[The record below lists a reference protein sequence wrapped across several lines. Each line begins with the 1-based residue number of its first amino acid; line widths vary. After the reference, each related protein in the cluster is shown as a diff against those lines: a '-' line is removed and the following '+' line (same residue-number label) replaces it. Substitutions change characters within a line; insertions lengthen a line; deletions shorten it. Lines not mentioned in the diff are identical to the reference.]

1 MESPDESLRRS
12 YGAACGR
19 GCGSRSLYPNP
30 SGTRSGSLHYALPEG
45 RAAPR
50 KDQGLQMTEQELRKK
65 LELLK
70 TEHRDLDAAIAALTE
85 AARGSAT
92 ADMLQIAR
100 LKKRKL
106 RLKDQIAII
115 EDTLL
120 PDIIA

>member
-1 MESPDESLRRS
+1 M
-12 YGAACGR
+12 
-19 GCGSRSLYPNP
+19 N
-30 SGTRSGSLHYALPEG
+30 
-45 RAAPR
+45 
-50 KDQGLQMTEQELRKK
+50 EQELRKR
-65 LELLK
+65 LELLR

-85 AARGSAT
+85 AARLSAH
-92 ADMLQIAR
+92 ADQLQIAR

>member
-1 MESPDESLRRS
+1 VAGKPAQPILQI
-12 YGAACGR
+12 GA
-19 GCGSRSLYPNP
+19 
-30 SGTRSGSLHYALPEG
+30 GTRSACDHCANASRWRVDNEKEAGA
-45 RAAPR
+45 
-50 KDQGLQMTEQELRKK
+50 DMTEQELRKK

-85 AARGSAT
+85 AARSSAS

-100 LKKRKL
+100 LRKRKL

>member
-1 MESPDESLRRS
+1 MRPPKRHEDAARPAGRRR
-12 YGAACGR
+12 GLEPNFAAWTEM
-19 GCGSRSLYPNP
+19 N
-30 SGTRSGSLHYALPEG
+30 
-45 RAAPR
+45 
-50 KDQGLQMTEQELRKK
+50 EQELQKR

-70 TEHRDLDAAIAALTE
+70 TEHRDLDAAITALTE
-85 AARGSAT
+85 KGVS
-92 ADMLQIAR
+92 DQLQVAR

>member
-1 MESPDESLRRS
+1 M
-12 YGAACGR
+12 
-19 GCGSRSLYPNP
+19 N
-30 SGTRSGSLHYALPEG
+30 
-45 RAAPR
+45 
-50 KDQGLQMTEQELRKK
+50 EQELTKK

-85 AARGSAT
+85 AGST
-92 ADMLQIAR
+92 DQLQIAR

-106 RLKDQIAII
+106 KLKDQIAII

>member
-1 MESPDESLRRS
+1 M
-12 YGAACGR
+12 
-19 GCGSRSLYPNP
+19 N
-30 SGTRSGSLHYALPEG
+30 
-45 RAAPR
+45 
-50 KDQGLQMTEQELRKK
+50 EQELQKR

-70 TEHRDLDAAIAALTE
+70 TEHRDLDAAINALTD
-85 AARGSAT
+85 AGSS
-92 ADMLQIAR
+92 DQLQIAR

>member
-1 MESPDESLRRS
+1 M
-12 YGAACGR
+12 
-19 GCGSRSLYPNP
+19 N
-30 SGTRSGSLHYALPEG
+30 
-45 RAAPR
+45 
-50 KDQGLQMTEQELRKK
+50 EQELQKR

-70 TEHRDLDAAIAALTE
+70 TEHRDLDAAINALTD
-85 AARGSAT
+85 ARST
-92 ADMLQIAR
+92 DQLQIAR